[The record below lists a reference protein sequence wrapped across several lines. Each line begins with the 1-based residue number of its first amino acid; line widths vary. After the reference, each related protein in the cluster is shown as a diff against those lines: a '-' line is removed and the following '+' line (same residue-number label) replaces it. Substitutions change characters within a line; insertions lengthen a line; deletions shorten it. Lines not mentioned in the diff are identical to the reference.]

1 MNLSQYAI
9 YLIGVGINA
18 MMLRVPAWA
27 FYLAVCVGLM
37 SFVTTV
43 FKGEEDDS

>member
-18 MMLRVPAWA
+18 MMLRVPVWV

-37 SFVTTV
+37 SFVKTV
-43 FKGEEDDS
+43 FKGEKDE